1 MQDQMGA
8 ATHPHYKQIRAF
20 NGNYEKLWWRL
31 YQSVNGHTVNPGTFG
46 HCPLASSFY
55 WVFCFNFW
63 LQVQVKE
70 LRALIRVGP
79 PQLRMFS
86 LEKLI
91 YTCASFSSPSHH
103 ASGRDNKIS
112 QSHQTT
118 LVEIIFAK
126 KWIINIE
133 EEDSTYITGRDWE
146 TDSLG

>member
-1 MQDQMGA
+1 MEIMRSFDGDS
-8 ATHPHYKQIRAF
+8 HK
-20 NGNYEKLWWRL
+20 
-31 YQSVNGHTVNPGTFG
+31 SVNGHRVNPRTCG
-46 HCPLASSFY
+46 HSLLASSFY

-79 PQLRMFS
+79 QLRLFS

-126 KWIINIE
+126 TWIINIE
-133 EEDSTYITGRDWE
+133 EEDSTYITGRD
-146 TDSLG
+146 